1 MYKKDISDQN
11 ANPKNQV
18 RKKKWKTDKSRD
30 IMLALYFFL
39 IIWRCIGILFPC
51 MPKKIAKPE
60 KSKRHSKTWSTATKQ
75 SSLVI
80 LIQEIHE

>member
-1 MYKKDISDQN
+1 MYKKGISDQN
-11 ANPKNQV
+11 ANLKNQV
-18 RKKKWKTDKSRD
+18 RKKTDKSRD
-30 IMLALYFFL
+30 IMLALFFFFFNYME
-39 IIWRCIGILFPC
+39 IGIGILFPC